1 MNSVELYKYKNDPQ
15 CMFLE
20 DDTISKIV
28 SFFSK
33 SNIKQMKGPVKQVN
47 IMKTNKI
54 QAKKD
59 MIENKII
66 MIMNKI
72 SENNMNELLIEYIT
86 SIFIDEEKYNII
98 QTELYNKMIKDI
110 KFIEYY
116 VKFSIMIFITEYKRN
131 NFLPNNFIEIIKNN
145 INNDDENIR
154 IACYNIIKNLLKNKF
169 FNNNIIDYISN
180 IIFNTENPEH
190 YIDTYHWF
198 NYMDVTKYK
207 DNIINMVNKCNEL
220 NMNREKILIESL
232 LENNNV
238 TSKVII
244 NKIEDNDFSVSV
256 TNILDEYVFLNSI
269 DEVKEFILSE
279 CVEIDEKNN
288 FCCEVYKYYTNNSNI
303 LELLENLVKNKVLF
317 KSNLSKGLLLFIN
330 ENDISENIIR
340 DILKFLK
347 KHNITKN
354 IENLF
359 KKYKVKLFYEE

>member
-1 MNSVELYKYKNDPQ
+1 MNSVELFKYKNDPR

-33 SNIKQMKGPVKQVN
+33 SNIKQMKGPVKQIN

-59 MIENKII
+59 MIENKLI

-110 KFIEYY
+110 KFIDYY

-131 NFLPNNFIEIIKNN
+131 NFLPNTFINIIKNN

-154 IACYNIIKNLLKNKF
+154 IACYNIIKNLIRNKF
-169 FNNNIIDYISN
+169 FNSNIINYISN
-180 IIFNTENPEH
+180 IIFNTNNPEH
-190 YIDTYHWF
+190 YIDTFHLF
-198 NYMDVTKYK
+198 NEMDVTNYK
-207 DNIINMVNKCNEL
+207 DNIINMINKCNEL
-220 NMNREKILIESL
+220 NMHREKILIESL
-232 LENNNV
+232 IENKNIAP
-238 TSKVII
+238 KPII
-244 NKIEDNDFSVSV
+244 NQIKNDDFSISV
-256 TNILDEYVFLNSI
+256 TNILDEYIFLNSI

-279 CVEIDEKNN
+279 CNEIDEKNI
-288 FCCEVYKYYTNNSNI
+288 FCCEVYKYYINNNNI
-303 LELLENLVKNKVLF
+303 LALLENLVKNKILF

-330 ENDISENIIR
+330 ENNISENIIR

-347 KHNITKN
+347 KNNITKN
-354 IENLF
+354 IENIF